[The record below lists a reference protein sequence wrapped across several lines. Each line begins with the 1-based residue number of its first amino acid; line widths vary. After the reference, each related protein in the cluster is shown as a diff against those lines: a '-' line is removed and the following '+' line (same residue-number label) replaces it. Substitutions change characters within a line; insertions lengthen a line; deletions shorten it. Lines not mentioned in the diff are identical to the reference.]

1 MKYIISFLIVISIFS
16 CKKNNNEGELP
27 PQTIVTNDTSGVT
40 GELTVHTYYFKN
52 EETTPTELNNVDVYL
67 YASYNDIQ
75 LDLQSTNNDL
85 AIYRVTENGT
95 NSAYFGYI
103 NYGNYYVL
111 GIKEEAGNHYEKTS
125 IVQVRPLRD
134 EQLNLFLE
142 LN

>member
-1 MKYIISFLIVISIFS
+1 MKYITVLLIVVSFLS
-16 CKKNNNEGELP
+16 CKKNNDDEDLSS
-27 PQTIVTNDTSGVT
+27 QTIVVNDTSGVT
-40 GELTVHTYYFKN
+40 GELTVYTYYFKN
-52 EETTPTELNNVDVYL
+52 GESTPTELNNVDVYL

-85 AIYRVTENGT
+85 AIYRITEEGT

-111 GIKEEAGNHYEKTS
+111 GVKEEAGNHYEKTS
-125 IVQVRPLRD
+125 IVQVRPLRE